1 MHNAI
6 DHLLP
11 RVLTPEDR
19 AVIEDILDMA
29 AEWAAGRMR
38 WQAVASA
45 GTLDWNGA
53 PSVAYARFVAL
64 RVTPRT
70 IYDEDGNIIGGD
82 HRWANLQALIDVL
95 VRAEGFTVTR
105 QGVYSS
111 WELREH
117 ADAVERAKR
126 EQAA

>member
-1 MHNAI
+1 MFDAL

-64 RVTPRT
+64 RVTPPSDPRR
-70 IYDEDGNIIGGD
+70 ES
-82 HRWANLQALIDVL
+82 LLALIDVL
-95 VRAEGFTVTR
+95 VRAEGFTISS